1 MPIKVAVGAIQ
12 VMELLTVAPL
22 FGTTVFW
29 LTVITEL
36 LFQPVKGFVAVAV

>member
-1 MPIKVAVGAIQ
+1 MAVGLAQ

-22 FGTTVFW
+22 FGATVFS

-36 LFQPVKGFVAVAV
+36 LVQPVAKSTAIAV